1 MISRP
6 TRFSSTT
13 STLIDNIFTN
23 YPSNASQAGIIISDL
38 SDHLPIFN
46 ISDKKRP
53 VNKNKYVTTSYREVN
68 NANNVR
74 NFINKI
80 LNHDWSLPF
89 DTADVN
95 ITYNNFLS
103 KFSDIYNECFPL
115 ITKNIKIKN
124 PNKPWITPGIIK
136 STKRKNYLY
145 KNWLI
150 RRTEETLSKYKK
162 YKNKLT
168 ALIRAAEKTYYE
180 KRFSEISHDIK
191 KNMRLDQICNQQK

>member
-1 MISRP
+1 M
-6 TRFSSTT
+6 
-13 STLIDNIFTN
+13 
-23 YPSNASQAGIIISDL
+23 
-38 SDHLPIFN
+38 
-46 ISDKKRP
+46 
-53 VNKNKYVTTSYREVN
+53 
-68 NANNVR
+68 
-74 NFINKI
+74 
-80 LNHDWSLPF
+80 PF

-191 KNMRLDQICNQQK
+191 KTWDLIKSVINKNSSKPDVDELLINGKLSNDKLQMANKFNEYFVTVGSELAKKSLMFLVVMQTI